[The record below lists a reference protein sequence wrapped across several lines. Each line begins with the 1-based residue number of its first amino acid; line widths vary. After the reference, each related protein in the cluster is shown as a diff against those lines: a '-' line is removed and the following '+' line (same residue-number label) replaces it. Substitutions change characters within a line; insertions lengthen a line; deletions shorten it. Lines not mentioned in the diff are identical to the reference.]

1 MSVASHTGKPV
12 SIDDDVAFLNE
23 QIEALRQFGER
34 DDVDDEEIYDLSI
47 RWGTAMAGRL
57 PRMAHYDS
65 LGQLG
70 GDDQQ
75 RFRSLCDQ
83 LRELSPLIERF
94 DLARPRLPGSTNG
107 QASGGRRPRKRPSRL
122 LRR

>member
-1 MSVASHTGKPV
+1 MSVASQDGKPV
-12 SIDDDVAFLNE
+12 SIDDDVAFLTE
-23 QIEALRQFGER
+23 QIEALRQLGQR
-34 DDVDDEEIYDLSI
+34 DDVDDEEVYDLSI
-47 RWGTAMAGRL
+47 RWGTALAGRL
-57 PRMAHYDS
+57 PRVAYYDS

-70 GDDQQ
+70 DDDQR

-94 DLARPRLPGSTNG
+94 DLARPQVPGSTDG
-107 QASGGRRPRKRPSRL
+107 QASGGRRVRKCPSRL